1 MPMMDGKRSMSNYTK
16 EELKA
21 LKNLVWCKKDGDY
34 LYASRLCRHLM
45 RELIKVDVVTD
56 RVECTTECGDCAKI
70 YADIRERKRDLNVY
84 LLIPKSLTY
93 LLDATYNY
101 KDVSISRY
109 LNEYRKLK
117 VLRELDR

>member
-1 MPMMDGKRSMSNYTK
+1 MLTMDGKGSMSNYTK

-56 RVECTTECGDCAKI
+56 RVECTTECGDCAKT
-70 YADIRERKRDLNVY
+70 YAEIGVWERDLNVY
-84 LLIPKSLTY
+84 LLIPKSLTS
-93 LLDATYNY
+93 LLDAICNY

-109 LNEYRKLK
+109 LNEYRKSKILK
-117 VLRELDR
+117 KLD